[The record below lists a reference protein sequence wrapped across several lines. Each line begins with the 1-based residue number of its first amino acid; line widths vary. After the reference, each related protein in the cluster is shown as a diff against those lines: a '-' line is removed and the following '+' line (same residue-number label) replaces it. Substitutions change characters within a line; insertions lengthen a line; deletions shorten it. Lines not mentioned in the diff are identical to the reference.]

1 MDASSFNLHLPLTG
15 CRMWPGQVAR
25 GEKSSH
31 RGRSCFKRRPIGRM
45 WSWDKVNLERP
56 KKPPRKKG

>member
-1 MDASSFNLHLPLTG
+1 
-15 CRMWPGQVAR
+15 MWPGQVAR